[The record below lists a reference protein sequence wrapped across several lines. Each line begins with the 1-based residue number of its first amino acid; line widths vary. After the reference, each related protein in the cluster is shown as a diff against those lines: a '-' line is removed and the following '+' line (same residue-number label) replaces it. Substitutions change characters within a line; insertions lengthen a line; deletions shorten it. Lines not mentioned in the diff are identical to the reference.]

1 MFQNIITLITEKEFE
16 SSFFVDFLFCR
27 IFNRDNNEG
36 CFNIGIEKLDE
47 FYNHFIVSI
56 QQI

>member
-27 IFNRDNNEG
+27 IFNRDNNQG
-36 CFNIGIEKLDE
+36 CFNILELK
-47 FYNHFIVSI
+47 N
-56 QQI
+56 